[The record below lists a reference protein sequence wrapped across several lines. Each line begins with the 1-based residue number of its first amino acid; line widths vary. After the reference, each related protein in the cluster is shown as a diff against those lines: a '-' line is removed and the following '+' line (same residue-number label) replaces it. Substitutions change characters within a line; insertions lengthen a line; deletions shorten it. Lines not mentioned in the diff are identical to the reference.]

1 MKNVSEKYGRD
12 VAEQRIQVVRP
23 RCLVNRLLI
32 AKALVSCLMVA
43 LALPGV
49 ARAQLSLT
57 LSNSV
62 GNPVTETNF
71 GRQVSFS
78 LILIVN
84 NGPSEDTQIVVTV
97 PAGVSFLSVANG
109 ISATS
114 SGTQITLG
122 LGAVQGAFLNNFLTL
137 SIGNAIADGTP
148 LQASFQASGHLT
160 GSAQIVTSNVVT
172 ASFEGGYSPVGVYV
186 ASHDAPCNG
195 SAANGDGTSVRINS
209 SDDTGVGSGGSA
221 ISVIPSGG
229 GGNPASAV
237 ATTDRL
243 STPLS
248 APSTPTKVGDIVG
261 ATSLVTFEGFGGG
274 GSAQGGFDL
283 FPCPPVIC
291 GLPLAANVSCSVNAE
306 ISFLNPNPYPVPL
319 ILDERINIYSAA
331 GNEAATD
338 PISGVIFGYPGSATI
353 GGDHRADSGGG
364 IETHTVSERLLYTP
378 AGDTESVHEAADCF
392 PNIPQNTTAFQTC
405 SSLPSDT
412 TNSFGKGAFVVPAN
426 AFPGSTFFNVDF
438 DGFQVNGS
446 SNFSFDA
453 NSGTVSVIRSGYGI
467 ASGAGSVRIM
477 RADAD
482 VTGLLTNQP
491 AKFRISGGPSIEL
504 LVTDA
509 KGRRIGF
516 NPPATFTL
524 TPGITSLPGTLP
536 ATLDAQ
542 PSVLAEIPGASYS
555 GIDTQTQV
563 TEIPDP
569 QPGSY
574 QVQVTAAGDPSFLL
588 TAETLDINGG
598 VIDEQSA
605 SGALGAGGSSSFTFN
620 VDEQGHVTM
629 SGGTGTGTPPTTMAS
644 LSPAPNGAGWDNSN
658 VTVTLTATASA
669 TGATVKQLSYSASGA
684 QAIAST
690 TVNASSAPV
699 VITTEGTTT
708 ISFFAT
714 DNAGNTESAKQVVV
728 MLDKTPPAINCG
740 VSDGLWHAADVSIL
754 CSASDAGS
762 GLANSADASLSLST
776 SVPAGTETANAATG
790 THSVCDVAGNCATA
804 GPITGNMVDKKP
816 PSITISSPANGSSYL
831 LNQAVNANFS
841 CTDGGSGVAT
851 CSGSV
856 ANGSPID
863 NATVG
868 SKTVTV
874 NAADNVGNVASPQS
888 VTYSVGYGVC
898 LLYDPTRS
906 VQSGSTIPL
915 KIQLCDANNADVS
928 SSSIVV
934 HGLSLAQAST
944 NASEVLQA
952 SGNANPDND
961 FRFDSTLGPAGGY
974 IFNLSTKGLT
984 TGSYLL
990 TFAAGADAL
999 PHALSF
1005 QVR

>member
-1 MKNVSEKYGRD
+1 MKNISAQTGKTVSQTTSES
-12 VAEQRIQVVRP
+12 ARP
-23 RCLVNRLLI
+23 AHALKQLLRLH
-32 AKALVSCLMVA
+32 AALLCVLAS
-43 LALPGV
+43 LALPRT
-49 ARAQLSLT
+49 AQAQLSLT

-62 GNPVTETNF
+62 GNPVTETSF
-71 GRQVSFS
+71 GRQASFS

-97 PAGVSFLSVANG
+97 PAGVSLLSVASG

-137 SIGNAIADGTP
+137 NIGNAIADGTP

-160 GSAQIVTSNVVT
+160 GSAQIVTSNIVT
-172 ASFEGGYSPVGVYV
+172 ASFEGGYSPVGIYV
-186 ASHDAPCNG
+186 VSHNAPCNG
-195 SAANGDGTSVRINS
+195 SAANGDGTFVRIKSN
-209 SDDTGVGSGGSA
+209 DDTGVGGGGSA

-229 GGNPASAV
+229 GNPASAV
-237 ATTDRL
+237 GTTDRL

-261 ATSLVTFEGFGGG
+261 ATSLVTFEDLGGG

-291 GLPLAANVSCSVNAE
+291 GVPLAANVNCGVSAE

-338 PISGVIFGYPGSATI
+338 PISGVKLGYPGSATI

-364 IETHTVSERLLYTP
+364 IETHTVSERFLYTP

-412 TNSFGKGAFVVPAN
+412 TNSFGNGAFVVPAN

-438 DGFQVNGS
+438 DGFQVSGS
-446 SNFSFDA
+446 SNFAYDA
-453 NSGTVSVIRSGYGI
+453 NSGSVRLIRSGYGI
-467 ASGAGSVRIM
+467 ASGAASLRIM
-477 RADAD
+477 RADANL
-482 VTGLLTNQP
+482 TSLLTNQP
-491 AKFRISGGPSIEL
+491 AAFRISGGPSIEL

-509 KGRRIGF
+509 KGRRIGL
-516 NPPATFTL
+516 NPPATFTT
-524 TPGITSLPGTLP
+524 TPGITTLPGVL
-536 ATLDAQ
+536 AASFDAQ

-555 GIDTQTQV
+555 GIDTQTQAI
-563 TEIPDP
+563 EIPDP

-574 QVQVTAAGDPSFLL
+574 QAQVTAASDPSFLL

-598 VIDEQSA
+598 VIDEQST

-629 SGGTGTGTPPTTMAS
+629 PGGTGTGTPPTTMAS
-644 LSPAPNGAGWDNSN
+644 LSPSPNGAGWDNSN
-658 VTVTLTATASA
+658 VTVTLAATASA
-669 TGATVKQLSYSASGA
+669 TGASVKQLSYSATGA
-684 QAIAST
+684 QAIASATVSGGSATIVVSNEGVT
-690 TVNASSAPV
+690 TLN
-699 VITTEGTTT
+699 
-708 ISFFAT
+708 FFAT
-714 DNAGNTESAKQVVV
+714 DSAGDIETAKNVTIR
-728 MLDKTPPAINCG
+728 LDKTPPSINCG
-740 VSDGLWHAADVSIL
+740 APDGLWHAADVSIA

-762 GLANSADASLSLST
+762 GLANGSDASFSLST

-804 GPITGNMVDKKP
+804 GPIAGNMVDKKP
-816 PSITISSPANGSSYL
+816 PSISMSSPANGSSYL

-841 CTDGGSGVAT
+841 CTDGGSGVAA
-851 CSGSV
+851 CSGTV
-856 ANGSPID
+856 ASGSGID
-863 NATVG
+863 TASVG
-868 SKTVTV
+868 SKTFTV

-888 VTYSVGYGVC
+888 ATYSVGYGVC
-898 LLYDPTRS
+898 LLYDPTRA
-906 VQSGSTIPL
+906 VQGGSTIPL

-928 SSSIVV
+928 NANVVV
-934 HGLSLAQAST
+934 HGVSLVQTST

-961 FRFDSTLGPAGGY
+961 FRFDSTLGPTGGY

-990 TFAAGADAL
+990 TFAAGADPL
-999 PHALSF
+999 PHVLSF